1 MGQPER
7 IEAANRGGGRWARS
21 GRGLAPRAI
30 GVVGWVARSV
40 FFASLAFLAL
50 LAPGGAATAG
60 EFQSGFG
67 FGISVPDVWLVLT
80 RGEVERNQALFLAD
94 DGVAGL
100 EQLPTAIRRN
110 VFDRIRQ
117 GELEVFYRR
126 ENEAEDFVDNVNFLL
141 QPAELPVSQ
150 AELDGVCHALPG
162 EFSRV
167 FGRPIAM
174 EACEMRD
181 RVRGQALYLQFE
193 GAVPGTTTM
202 QYQLPRGQSSTL
214 VITATT
220 SRTSLPRMLSELE
233 DMVESIR
240 IY

>member
-1 MGQPER
+1 V
-7 IEAANRGGGRWARS
+7 
-21 GRGLAPRAI
+21 LL
-30 GVVGWVARSV
+30 VVL
-40 FFASLAFLAL
+40 SLAGL
-50 LAPGGAATAG
+50 GGVAAVASPAAAG
-60 EFQSGFG
+60 EFRSGFG

-80 RGEVERNQALFLAD
+80 RGEVERNSSLFLAG

-100 EQLPTAIRRN
+100 DQIPTAMRKH
-110 VFDRIRQ
+110 VFDRIRN

-126 ENEAEDFVDNVNFLL
+126 ENEAEDFIDNVNFLL

-162 EFSRV
+162 EFSRI

-181 RVRGQALYLQFE
+181 RVRGPALYLQFE

-202 QYQLPRGQSSTL
+202 QYQLPRGAQSTL